1 MKSWLTR
8 YATKAL
14 LLVFSSFLGA
24 VVFATSVK
32 AGEENF
38 KDKEL
43 MLQLGSLA
51 AFVVVL
57 VTAADAALNERE
69 KEKARQQVA
78 RAARTLGVTYNS
90 TLQPLST
97 ALGELAQQYAAAFA
111 GTGAAAP
118 AALATAQTA
127 QWTTVR
133 TSVLTGAAVLTAD
146 PDPSSGLPRARCSYY
161 RLEAPRTAHEFKL
174 DDWAGASPGPRAT
187 IDGAAGSHLL
197 HDILERRTPFHVGSA
212 TGYVSRIDPFSTTY
226 KSVIAVPVAAG
237 SEEYGVLIVDAP
249 LETDLT
255 AEHVVL
261 MQSVAGLLAATFAL
275 TK

>member
-1 MKSWLTR
+1 MKTWLAR

-14 LLVFSSFLGA
+14 LLLFSSFLGA

-38 KDKEL
+38 KDREL
-43 MLQLGSLA
+43 MLQLGSVA

-69 KEKARQQVA
+69 KAKARQQVA

-97 ALGELAQQYAAAFA
+97 ALGELAQQYAAAF
-111 GTGAAAP
+111 GGAAAP
-118 AALATAQTA
+118 PALATAQTA

-161 RLEAPRTAHEFKL
+161 RLETPRTRHEFTL
-174 DDWAGASPGPRAT
+174 DDWAGASPGPRTT

-197 HDILERRTPFHVGSA
+197 HDILESRTPFHVGAA
-212 TGYVSRIDPFSTTY
+212 TGYVSRIDPFSPTY
-226 KSVIAVPVAAG
+226 KSVIAVAVAAG